1 MICSLAK
8 HLYEEAKEIVETLI
22 VLLGII
28 IIAWWAAIKS
38 YE

>member
-1 MICSLAK
+1 
-8 HLYEEAKEIVETLI
+8 VETLI